1 MRPAFALLSV
11 GEGDSGMAFFP
22 YSFTAHLRLLT
33 PAIAL
38 ALATTGCSGDDS
50 ATSDTASSESATT
63 GSGSTSG
70 STSDTSSTT
79 DDSTTT
85 AASDSDTDTGT
96 LDTDDSTSTTMDATT
111 SNESGDSDCVEESTV
126 LAADEASPLGFSA
139 DEALAGI
146 SGTRSG
152 TLTWVDEMIISDEFR
167 ATELPITLALAYD
180 GGAITFVEA
189 TDSGEVPDPFCVS
202 RVEIEVKV
210 DFASDGGEFAETG
223 AGIVRATSADA
234 VELYPLKLF
243 PPALTGTLDLDALM
257 GLDLTL
263 DGMDL
268 LGTLD
273 ADKATGSVNGE
284 ASDPNLGSIGY
295 GSLAILVAGAPQ

>member
-1 MRPAFALLSV
+1 
-11 GEGDSGMAFFP
+11 MAFFIN
-22 YSFTAHLRLLT
+22 SFTAHLRLLT
-33 PAIAL
+33 PAVAL
-38 ALATTGCSGDDS
+38 ALAPLACSGDDTG
-50 ATSDTASSESATT
+50 TSDTATT

-70 STSDTSSTT
+70 STSDTSSSSTT

-85 AASDSDTDTGT
+85 AASDSETGTTDTSDATG
-96 LDTDDSTSTTMDATT
+96 TTMDGTT
-111 SNESGDSDCVEESTV
+111 ANDSGDGDCVEESTV

-139 DEALAGI
+139 DDALAGI
-146 SGTRSG
+146 SGPRSG
-152 TLTWVDEMIISDEFR
+152 TLTWVDEMIISDAYR
-167 ATELPITLALAYD
+167 GTELPITLGVAYD

-189 TDSGEVPDPFCVS
+189 TDNGEVPDPNCVS

-234 VELYPLKLF
+234 VELYPHKLF

-268 LGTLD
+268 LGTFD
-273 ADKATGSVNGE
+273 ADKATGGVNGE

-295 GSLAILVAGAPQ
+295 GSLATLVAGAPQ